1 MQLLSV
7 DAQVEIN
14 APPINQ
20 PYTKPSLAID
30 FMTENKEA
38 DKLITNESPLCDS
51 GMCDVAWRIHGPA
64 KNETCFVLFPGKD
77 NTVCSSTSN
86 NPDTSKTSYFISQS
100 LPYLDTI
107 AESRVHLFSYYVC
120 PENHHIYWLY
130 RGIYTL
136 VKEFKS
142 TLSIDQSTSS
152 LNGTKLSISGN
163 IPVYLSLWSRAI
175 E

>member
-14 APPINQ
+14 VPPINQ

-38 DKLITNESPLCDS
+38 DKLITNESPLYDS

-77 NTVCSSTSN
+77 NTIRSSIPN
-86 NPDTSKTSYFISQS
+86 NPDASKTSYFISQS
-100 LPYLDTI
+100 LPQLNTI

-120 PENHHIYWLY
+120 PKNHHTYWLY

-136 VKEFKS
+136 AEEFKS
-142 TLSIDQSTSS
+142 ALPIDQSTSS

-163 IPVYLSLWSRAI
+163 IPVYLSLWSSAI

>member
-14 APPINQ
+14 VPPINQ

-38 DKLITNESPLCDS
+38 DKLITNESPLYDS
-51 GMCDVAWRIHGPA
+51 GMCDLAWRIHGPA

-142 TLSIDQSTSS
+142 TLSIYQSTSS

-163 IPVYLSLWSRAI
+163 LPVYLSLWSRAI

>member
-1 MQLLSV
+1 MQLFSV

-14 APPINQ
+14 VPPVNQ

-38 DKLITNESPLCDS
+38 EKLITNESPLYDS

-77 NTVCSSTSN
+77 NTIRSSIPN

-100 LPYLDTI
+100 LPQLNTI

-120 PENHHIYWLY
+120 PKNHHIYWLY

-136 VKEFKS
+136 AKEFKS
-142 TLSIDQSTSS
+142 ALPVDQSTSS
-152 LNGTKLSISGN
+152 LDGTKLPISGN
-163 IPVYLSLWSRAI
+163 IPVYLSLWSSAI

>member
-1 MQLLSV
+1 
-7 DAQVEIN
+7 
-14 APPINQ
+14 
-20 PYTKPSLAID
+20 
-30 FMTENKEA
+30 
-38 DKLITNESPLCDS
+38 
-51 GMCDVAWRIHGPA
+51 MCDVAWRIHGPA

-175 E
+175 EWCSNDRSTVEVQRCTSITLFNVHFEKLAWTLMDVHQQGWYQ

>member
-1 MQLLSV
+1 MQLFSV

-14 APPINQ
+14 VPPIDQ
-20 PYTKPSLAID
+20 PYKKPSLAID
-30 FMTENKEA
+30 FMTENKKA
-38 DKLITNESPLCDS
+38 KKVITNESPLYDS

>member
-14 APPINQ
+14 VPPINQ

-38 DKLITNESPLCDS
+38 DKLIKNESPLYDS

-142 TLSIDQSTSS
+142 TLSIDQSISS

-163 IPVYLSLWSRAI
+163 IPVYLSLWSRTI

>member
-1 MQLLSV
+1 MQLFSV
-7 DAQVEIN
+7 DAKVEIN
-14 APPINQ
+14 VPPIDQ

-38 DKLITNESPLCDS
+38 KKVITNESPLYDF
-51 GMCDVAWRIHGPA
+51 GMCDVAWRINGRT
-64 KNETCFVLFPGKD
+64 KNKTCFVLFPRKD
-77 NTVCSSTSN
+77 NTIRFAVSHNPST
-86 NPDTSKTSYFISQS
+86 PKTSYFISQS
-100 LPYLDTI
+100 LPQLDTI
-107 AESRVHLFSYYVC
+107 AESRVHLFPYHIC
-120 PENHHIYWLY
+120 PENRHIYCLY

-152 LNGTKLSISGN
+152 LNGNKLSTSGS

>member
-1 MQLLSV
+1 MQLFSV

-14 APPINQ
+14 VPPIDQ

-38 DKLITNESPLCDS
+38 KKVITNESPLYDS
-51 GMCDVAWRIHGPA
+51 GMCDVAWRINGPA
-64 KNETCFVLFPGKD
+64 KNKTCFVLFPGKD
-77 NTVCSSTSN
+77 NTIRSATSH
-86 NPDTSKTSYFISQS
+86 NPDTPKTSYFISQS
-100 LPYLDTI
+100 LPQLDTI
-107 AESRVHLFSYYVC
+107 AVSRVHLFSYYVC
-120 PENHHIYWLY
+120 PKNRHIYWLY

-142 TLSIDQSTSS
+142 TLPINQGTSS
-152 LNGTKLSISGN
+152 LNGTKLSTSGS